1 LPLSSSLIM
10 INTGPSQNMLYL
22 GGEKSPGT

>member
-1 LPLSSSLIM
+1 M